1 MSNFMFSL
9 NATLPVFL
17 VIVLGW
23 FLMQKKM
30 FNDNFVDIINKF
42 VFKVS
47 LPVLLFKDIATTP
60 IKDALDPKFV
70 IFCMVGTTIMFMG
83 IWALT
88 TIFMKDK
95 SIIGEFVQAS
105 YRSSAAVL
113 GAAFILNIYSD
124 TGMVPLMIIGAVPLY
139 NIFAVIILTVECP
152 QKGAGQ
158 SKTLSSTLKGIA
170 TNPIILS
177 IVAGVILSVL
187 NVHFPKM
194 LDNTISNF
202 SKMATPLAL
211 IAIGGSFEFGKALQ
225 KIKPAVIA
233 TAMKLVGW
241 ALVFLPIAI
250 WLGYRDAKLMAIVIM
265 LASPATPSCYIMSRS
280 MHSEGTLTSSVIVLT
295 TMCSAFTITAI
306 IYILRA
312 IGLV

>member
-60 IKDALDPKFV
+60 IKDAFDPKFV

-152 QKGAGQ
+152 EKGAGQ

>member
-1 MSNFMFSL
+1 MADSIMDSLIYSL
-9 NATLPVFL
+9 NATVPVFV
-17 VIVLGW
+17 VIVVGYLLKRIGW
-23 FLMQKKM
+23 
-30 FNDNFVDIINKF
+30 INQGFIEASNKIN
-42 VFKVS
+42 FKVT
-47 LPVLLFKDIATTP
+47 LPALLIQDMVNNNFME
-60 IKDALDPKFV
+60 KFELGYV
-70 IFCMVGTTIMFMG
+70 IFCAVATTIS
-83 IWALT
+83 ILT
-88 TIFMKDK
+88 MWFLARIFMKDK

-306 IYILRA
+306 I
-312 IGLV
+312 

>member
-1 MSNFMFSL
+1 MQQVWFREYLQRSFREW
-9 NATLPVFL
+9 VH
-17 VIVLGW
+17 LG
-23 FLMQKKM
+23 
-30 FNDNFVDIINKF
+30 
-42 VFKVS
+42 
-47 LPVLLFKDIATTP
+47 IA
-60 IKDALDPKFV
+60 
-70 IFCMVGTTIMFMG
+70 
-83 IWALT
+83 
-88 TIFMKDK
+88 
-95 SIIGEFVQAS
+95 
-105 YRSSAAVL
+105 R
-113 GAAFILNIYSD
+113 ILNKNGVLAPSEYKAKCGEKYI
-124 TGMVPLMIIGAVPLY
+124 TG
-139 NIFAVIILTVECP
+139 F
-152 QKGAGQ
+152 KGAGQ